1 MLKHIEMFPSAKTLM
16 ARAKPRYKYIIKTTH
31 KVYEFK
37 TLKKAREFAQYL
49 EGMTIIS
56 QVRI

>member
-1 MLKHIEMFPSAKTLM
+1 MI
-16 ARAKPRYKYIIKTTH
+16 KPQGAQAPIKENKMTIKYKYTIKTDH

-49 EGMTIIS
+49 QGMTIIN
-56 QVRI
+56 QERV

>member
-1 MLKHIEMFPSAKTLM
+1 MT
-16 ARAKPRYKYIIKTTH
+16 KPRYKYTIQTPS

-37 TLKKAREFAQYL
+37 TLKQAREFAQYL
-49 EGMTIIS
+49 EGMTIIA